1 MKTIAFDVMGN
12 DNGVKPGVLASIEFC
27 KNHYDYYLILVGDR
41 KQIIKYTKETEK
53 IKILDVP
60 KVIDPEMDVLNSRK
74 HETSMIR
81 AIKLVRD
88 GKADVVLSSGSSKH
102 YISLCT
108 LYLGR
113 MKGISR
119 PAFMSIIPTIIPNQ
133 KFILLDI
140 GANLKVSSDNLVEWA
155 KLGNI
160 FSQEVLN
167 VIKPRIA
174 LSNIGTENDKG
185 HDYQIEANKK
195 LKKYKTLNYIG
206 FIEPKTILDGTVDV
220 LIADGYSGN
229 LILKSLE
236 GAITSLFKLLK
247 KSFTK
252 NLKRKMGVLLL
263 KKSFT
268 EIRTSLDYRNSG
280 FAWVIGLNNLS
291 IKVHGSADLKSYKS
305 ALLQIYNI
313 FENDS
318 FNNMKAKI

>member
-12 DNGVKPGVLASIEFC
+12 DNGVKPAVLASIEFC

-41 KQIIKYTKETEK
+41 NQIIKYTKETEK
-53 IKILDVP
+53 IKILDV
-60 KVIDPEMDVLNSRK
+60 KGVIDPKMDVLKSRNFD
-74 HETSMIR
+74 TSMMR
-81 AIKLVRD
+81 AIKLVKD

-113 MKGISR
+113 LKGISR

-140 GANLKVSSDNLVEWA
+140 GANLNVTSDNLVEWA
-155 KLGNI
+155 KLGNV

-185 HDYQIEANKK
+185 HPYQIEANKK
-195 LKKYKTLNYIG
+195 LKKYRTLNYIG
-206 FIEPKTILDGTVDV
+206 FIEPKEILSGTVDV
-220 LIADGYSGN
+220 LVADGYSGN

-247 KSFTK
+247 QSFTK
-252 NLKRKMGVLLL
+252 NLKRKIGVLLL

-268 EIRTSLDYRNSG
+268 EIKTSLDYRNSG
-280 FAWVIGLNNLS
+280 FAWVIGLKNLS

-318 FNNMKAKI
+318 FNKMKAKI